1 MQETSV
7 YFIGAGPGAMDL
19 LTLRAERLIRQAD
32 LILYADSLVNPE
44 IATLAKPG
52 AEVLGSSGMSLD
64 EMVSRM
70 LEAARAGRIV
80 ARVHSGD
87 PSIYGA
93 IREQM
98 EALAAAGVGYAVVP
112 GVSSVLAAAAA
123 LQVEL
128 TVPEV
133 SQAVILC
140 RAERRTPVPEG
151 QKLPDLARAGATMAI
166 YLGAGLLEQV
176 VAELLQGGY
185 APETPVAV
193 VYRATWPDERIV
205 RGTLYDIAQAVAAA
219 DIRRQALILVGEALR
234 PAERGGV
241 SRSSLLYDPS
251 FSHGYRAASTGESS
265 R

>member
-1 MQETSV
+1 MQEVSV

-19 LTLRAERLIRQAD
+19 LTLRAERLIRRAD

-52 AEVLGSSGMSLD
+52 AHVLGSSGMSLA

-70 LEAARAGRIV
+70 TEAARAGRIV

-98 EALAAAGVGYAVVP
+98 VALAAAGVSYAVVP
-112 GVSSVLAAAAA
+112 GVSSVQAAAAA

-128 TVPEV
+128 TMPEV

-140 RAERRTPVPEG
+140 RAEDRTPVPER
-151 QKLPDLARAGATMAI
+151 QRLSDLAGHGATLAV
-166 YLGAGLLEQV
+166 YLSAALVEKV

-185 APETPVAV
+185 APGTPAEV
-193 VYRATWPDERIV
+193 VYRASWPEEQVV
-205 RGTLYDIAQAVAAA
+205 RGTLSDIAEAVRASG
-219 DIRRQALILVGEALR
+219 IRRQALILVGEALK
-234 PAERGGV
+234 PVERGETART
-241 SRSSLLYDPS
+241 SRLYHPS
-251 FSHGYRAASTGESS
+251 FSHGHRAASTEGS
-265 R
+265 